1 MAKNKR
7 KNSKAAHKIA
17 RNWTAVAAF
26 QRGGAGKHGD
36 KRSKRRRTRGAAKR
50 AAIREHC

>member
-7 KNSKAAHKIA
+7 NKGKAAHKIA

-26 QRGGAGKHGD
+26 QRGGAGKHND
-36 KRSKRRRTRGAAKR
+36 KRSKRKRTRSAAKR
-50 AAIREHC
+50 AAIREHA